1 MMSQDTNFQMMESR
15 SGTNTMLNRI
25 RQYLGFAFL
34 LLPFCNAM
42 ADNALEAIR
51 YVTGS
56 GGDVTVVMQLKEPL
70 ADDPVVFSTDKP
82 ARIALDLNNTSN
94 KLKTRK
100 IDIGTGATRR
110 AIAVESGGKTRV
122 VVELFDKVPYDV
134 KVEGNTVQLHVGNQG
149 TTQSAVLAAQQSE
162 KKESAQV
169 SNIDFRRGKENEGK
183 VILSFTDLNATVD
196 VNETPE
202 GVELLVANTRLPE
215 SLQQRLDVMDFATPV
230 KYVDATQEG
239 EMSRIR
245 VEAERPFEYMAY
257 QTSDEFVLQVKKPAP
272 KEEENSL
279 ARLERKEYTGDKV
292 NLNFHDL
299 SVRTVLQ
306 TLADFTGLNIVVG
319 DSVEGNIT
327 LRLIAVPWDQALDI
341 ILDAKNLDKRI
352 NGNVIWVA
360 PAEEIAAREQQMLK
374 ASQDKEQL
382 EPLVTD
388 YIQVNYAKARELAE
402 IINKTS
408 ENSKEQ
414 SILSER
420 GSITVDERTNTMLV
434 TDIYSRIEKVR
445 DVVKLLDRPVE
456 QVMIE
461 SRIVIASSDFKKELG
476 ARFGVNGS
484 TIDRHGNILTAGGS
498 ASSNDRLVNTI
509 ALGRE
514 NNPGASGLPSLT
526 ANPLRGG
533 PLAAPPLSERLNVN
547 LPTAN
552 PTGSFAFTLLAAD
565 YLLDLELSAMQEEG
579 KGEVI
584 SSPRVITANQKPA
597 RISQGQE
604 VAYLEATSSGAASV
618 RFKEI
623 ALELNV
629 TPLITPDDRIV
640 LDLDVKKDNIASF
653 IAGPFNSQVPVIDTR
668 RVTTQVLVNNGETVV
683 LGGVYESSRLD
694 GLDKVPVLGDLPGV
708 GNLFKHRLKSNE
720 KKELLIFVTPTIL
733 KTNLQTN

>member
-1 MMSQDTNFQMMESR
+1 MLKMSR
-15 SGTNTMLNRI
+15 R
-25 RQYLGFAFL
+25 YLGYMLL

-42 ADNALEAIR
+42 AGNALEAIS

-56 GGDVTVVMQLKEPL
+56 GGDVTVVLQLKEPL

-94 KLKTRK
+94 RLKTRK
-100 IDIGTGATRR
+100 VDIGTGATRR
-110 AIAVESGGKTRV
+110 ALAVESGGKTRV
-122 VVELFDKVPYDV
+122 VVELFDKVPYEV
-134 KVEGNTVQLHVGNQG
+134 KTEGNTVLLHVGNQG
-149 TTQSAVLAAQQSE
+149 STQGAVLAAQGGTSG
-162 KKESAQV
+162 SDGSQV
-169 SNIDFRRGKENEGK
+169 GNIDFRRGKGDEGK
-183 VILSFTDLNATVD
+183 VILAFTDPDTTVD

-202 GVELLVANTRLPE
+202 GVELLIANTRLPE
-215 SLQQRLDVMDFATPV
+215 DLQQRMDVMDFATPV
-230 KYVDATQEG
+230 KYVDASQEG
-239 EMSRIR
+239 EMARIR

-257 QTSDEFVLQVKKPAP
+257 QTSDEFVLQVKKPDP
-272 KEEENSL
+272 KEEDNQLVSMEK
-279 ARLERKEYTGDKV
+279 KEYTGDKV

-374 ASQDKEQL
+374 ATQEKEQL

-388 YIQVNYAKARELAE
+388 YIQVNYAKARELAD
-402 IINKTS
+402 IIFKTGENGS
-408 ENSKEQ
+408 EQ
-414 SILSER
+414 AILSER

-434 TDIYSRIEKVR
+434 TDVYARIEKVR
-445 DVVKLLDRPVE
+445 NVVKLLDRPVE

-461 SRIVIASSDFKKELG
+461 SRIVVASSDFKKELG
-476 ARFGVNGS
+476 VRFGVTGS
-484 TIDRHGNILTAGGS
+484 KRDDRGNIISTGGTS
-498 ASSNDRLVNTI
+498 LALDRMSNAVMQ
-509 ALGRE
+509 GRQFV
-514 NNPGASGLPSLT
+514 PGSSGLPSIVPSPT
-526 ANPLRGG
+526 IGG
-533 PLAAPPLSERLNVN
+533 PIASAPLDERLNVN
-547 LPTAN
+547 LPVSN
-552 PTGSFAFTLLAAD
+552 PAGSFAFSILAAD

-584 SSPRVITANQKPA
+584 SSPRVITANQRPA

-618 RFKEI
+618 KFKEI

-640 LDLDVKKDNIASF
+640 LDLDVKKDNIAAF

-683 LGGVYESSRLD
+683 LGGVYESASLD

-708 GNLFKHRLKSNE
+708 GNLFKHRLKSSE

-733 KTNLQTN
+733 KTNLQVN